1 MFDVRAGLPDV
12 TGDMRDTAPG
22 VTGLMDTPDGSEG
35 MFLAVLVG
43 GGGCAGGGLCLP
55 TGG

>member
-1 MFDVRAGLPDV
+1 MLDVRAGLPDV